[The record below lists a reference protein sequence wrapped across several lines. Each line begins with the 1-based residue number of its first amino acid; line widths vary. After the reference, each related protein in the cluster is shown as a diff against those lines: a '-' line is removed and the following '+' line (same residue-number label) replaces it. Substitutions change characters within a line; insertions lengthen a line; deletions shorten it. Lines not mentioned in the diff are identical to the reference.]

1 MTILKEE
8 LNLKYD
14 KYYEKADKYKM
25 KNKHLTNKLNDHKAA
40 EVELSKIYQWTKD
53 QWENLQE
60 ESAATQKS
68 LEADVE
74 WYQSDRDDKE
84 SQLTITKHKLEHLDE
99 SHTMMISEFAMDRA
113 RYDNQ
118 VKDLQEDT
126 EDLRKQIAE
135 LLADNNKQQNDNL
148 DLLKKKEDELAA
160 TVTDYR
166 LQLADKKKEEKK
178 LNKKLVTA
186 KEELVEN

>member
-1 MTILKEE
+1 
-8 LNLKYD
+8 
-14 KYYEKADKYKM
+14 
-25 KNKHLTNKLNDHKAA
+25 
-40 EVELSKIYQWTKD
+40 
-53 QWENLQE
+53 
-60 ESAATQKS
+60 
-68 LEADVE
+68 
-74 WYQSDRDDKE
+74 
-84 SQLTITKHKLEHLDE
+84 
-99 SHTMMISEFAMDRA
+99 MMISEFAMDRA